1 MVLPDVNVL
10 IAAYR
15 VDSLEHE
22 RCSAWL
28 TSVVNGDHAF
38 AVSELV
44 LSGFLRIVTNPRV
57 FKDPAPFASA
67 LEFVNTIRDLPHCV
81 DLRPNERHWQIFT
94 RLCEQAEVRGDLVSD
109 AYHAAL
115 AIETGSEWITLDG
128 DFARFP
134 GLKWARPPQLQHVI
148 HQDTRPHDR

>member
-15 VDSLEHE
+15 ADSLEHE
-22 RCSAWL
+22 RCRTWL
-28 TSVVNGDHAF
+28 MSVVNGDHAF

-44 LSGFLRIVTNPRV
+44 LSGFLRIVTNTRV
-57 FKDPAPFASA
+57 FKHPSALSSA
-67 LEFVNTIRDLPHCV
+67 LEFVNTIRDLQHCV
-81 DLRPNERHWQIFT
+81 DLRPRERHWRIFT
-94 RLCEQAEVRGDLVSD
+94 RLCEEAETRGDLVSD

-115 AIETGSEWITLDG
+115 AIESGSEWITLDG

-134 GLKWARPPQLQHVI
+134 GLKWSRPPKLHQVI
-148 HQDTRPHDR
+148 QQAAKKP

>member
-22 RCSAWL
+22 RCRTWL
-28 TSVVNGDHAF
+28 TSVVNGEHAF
-38 AVSELV
+38 AVSDLA

-57 FKDPAPFASA
+57 FGHPSSLPHA
-67 LEFVNTIRDLPHCV
+67 LQFVNTIRDLDHCV
-81 DLRPNERHWQIFT
+81 DLRPGAHHWKIFT
-94 RLCEQAEVRGDLVSD
+94 RICEEAEARGNLIPD

-115 AIETGSEWITLDG
+115 AIESGSEWITLDG

-134 GLKWARPPQLQHVI
+134 GLKWSRPPQFHKEI
-148 HQDTRPHDR
+148 HQAAKTP

>member
-22 RCSAWL
+22 RCRTWL

-57 FKDPAPFASA
+57 FKDPATFASA

-81 DLRPNERHWQIFT
+81 DLRPKERHWRIFT
-94 RLCEQAEVRGDLVSD
+94 RLCQQAEVRGDLVSD

-134 GLKWARPPQLQHVI
+134 GLNWSRPPQLRRVI
-148 HQDTRPHDR
+148 DQVVETR

>member
-22 RCSAWL
+22 RCRTWL

-44 LSGFLRIVTNPRV
+44 LCGFLRIVTNPRV
-57 FKDPAPFASA
+57 FKDPATFASA
-67 LEFVNTIRDLPHCV
+67 LEFVNTICLIALTYARRRATGESSPACAV
-81 DLRPNERHWQIFT
+81 RPKLEATWSRMHTTQ
-94 RLCEQAEVRGDLVSD
+94 
-109 AYHAAL
+109 
-115 AIETGSEWITLDG
+115 
-128 DFARFP
+128 P
-134 GLKWARPPQLQHVI
+134 
-148 HQDTRPHDR
+148 

>member
-15 VDSLEHE
+15 ADSPEHQ
-22 RCSAWL
+22 RCRTWL
-28 TSVVNGDHAF
+28 ISVANGDDAF

-44 LSGFLRIVTNPRV
+44 LSGFLRIVTNPRA
-57 FKDPAPFASA
+57 FKQPSSLAGA
-67 LEFVNTIRDLPHCV
+67 LEFVNTLRAVPHCV
-81 DLRPNERHWQIFT
+81 DLRPKERHWRIFT
-94 RLCEQAEVRGDLVSD
+94 RLCELAEARGDLVSD

-115 AIETGSEWITLDG
+115 AIESGSEWITLDG

-134 GLKWARPPQLQHVI
+134 GLKWSRPPQLRRMI
-148 HQDTRPHDR
+148 HQAVETP

>member
-22 RCSAWL
+22 RCRAWL
-28 TSVVNGDHAF
+28 TSVANGDNAF

-57 FKDPAPFASA
+57 FSNPSPFSSA
-67 LEFVNTIRDLPHCV
+67 LEFVDAIRDLDHCV
-81 DLRPNERHWQIFT
+81 DLRPRDRHWRIFT
-94 RLCEQAEVRGDLVSD
+94 VTTR
-109 AYHAAL
+109 AL
-115 AIETGSEWITLDG
+115 S
-128 DFARFP
+128 
-134 GLKWARPPQLQHVI
+134 
-148 HQDTRPHDR
+148 

>member
-10 IAAYR
+10 TAAYR

-22 RCSAWL
+22 RCRSWL
-28 TSVVNGDHAF
+28 MSVVNGDHAF

-44 LSGFLRIVTNPRV
+44 LSGFVRMVTNPRV
-57 FKDPAPFASA
+57 FEHPSSLQSA
-67 LEFVNTIRDLPHCV
+67 LEYVDTIRGLDHCV
-81 DLRPNERHWQIFT
+81 DLRPGERHWRIFA
-94 RLCEQAEVRGDLVSD
+94 RLCEQAEARGDLVSD

-115 AIETGSEWITLDG
+115 AIESGSEWITLDG

-134 GLKWARPPQLQHVI
+134 GLKWSRPPQLHQVI
-148 HQDTRPHDR
+148 HQAVETP

>member
-22 RCSAWL
+22 RCRAWL
-28 TSVVNGDHAF
+28 MSVVNGDHAF

-57 FKDPAPFASA
+57 FKHPSSLSSA
-67 LEFVNTIRDLPHCV
+67 LEFVNTIRDLDHCV
-81 DLRPNERHWQIFT
+81 DLRPRERHWKIFT
-94 RLCEQAEVRGDLVSD
+94 RLCEEAEANGDLISD

-115 AIETGSEWITLDG
+115 AIESGSEWITLDG

-134 GLKWARPPQLQHVI
+134 GLKWSRPPQL
-148 HQDTRPHDR
+148 HQVVRQAVRTP

>member
-22 RCSAWL
+22 RCRAWL
-28 TSVVNGDHAF
+28 TSVVNGDNAF

-44 LSGFLRIVTNPRV
+44 LSGFLRIVTSPRV
-57 FKDPAPFASA
+57 FSNPSPFSSA
-67 LEFVNTIRDLPHCV
+67 LEFVDAIRDLDHCV
-81 DLRPNERHWQIFT
+81 DLRPRDRHWRIFT
-94 RLCEQAEVRGDLVSD
+94 KLCGQAEAKGDLVSD

-115 AIETGSEWITLDG
+115 AIESGSEWITLDS

-134 GLKWARPPQLQHVI
+134 GLKWGRPPLLHQVI
-148 HQDTRPHDR
+148 QQSGEAP

>member
-1 MVLPDVNVL
+1 MVLPDVDVL

-22 RCSAWL
+22 RCRTWL
-28 TSVVNGDHAF
+28 MSVVNGDHAF

-57 FKDPAPFASA
+57 FRHPSPFSSA
-67 LEFVNTIRDLPHCV
+67 LEFVNTFRDLDHCV
-81 DLRPNERHWQIFT
+81 DLRPGTRHWGIFT
-94 RLCEQAEVRGDLVSD
+94 RLCGEAEARGNLVSD

-115 AIETGSEWITLDG
+115 AIESGSEWITLDG

-134 GLKWARPPQLQHVI
+134 GLKWSRPPQLHRVI
-148 HQDTRPHDR
+148 HQAVKP

>member
-22 RCSAWL
+22 RCRTWQM
-28 TSVVNGDHAF
+28 SVANGDQAF
-38 AVSELV
+38 GVSELV

-57 FKDPAPFASA
+57 FKHPSSLSSA
-67 LEFVNTIRDLPHCV
+67 LEYVNTIRDMDHCV
-81 DLRPNERHWQIFT
+81 DLRPGTCHWRIFT
-94 RLCEQAEVRGDLVSD
+94 RLCGEAEARGDLVSD

-115 AIETGSEWITLDG
+115 AMESGSEWITLDG

-134 GLKWARPPQLQHVI
+134 GLKWSRPPRL
-148 HQDTRPHDR
+148 HQVVHQAVNKP

>member
-22 RCSAWL
+22 RCRAWL
-28 TSVVNGDHAF
+28 TSVVNGDNAF

-44 LSGFLRIVTNPRV
+44 LSGFLRTVTNPRV
-57 FKDPAPFASA
+57 FRHPSPFSSA
-67 LEFVNTIRDLPHCV
+67 LEYVDAIRGFDHCV
-81 DLRPNERHWQIFT
+81 ELRPGDRHWKIFT
-94 RLCEQAEVRGDLVSD
+94 KLCEQAETRGDLVSD

-115 AIETGSEWITLDG
+115 AIESGSEWITLDS

-134 GLKWARPPQLQHVI
+134 GLKWGRPPLLHQVI
-148 HQDTRPHDR
+148 QQSGEAP

>member
-15 VDSLEHE
+15 VDSLDHE
-22 RCSAWL
+22 RCRTWL
-28 TSVVNGDHAF
+28 MSVVNGDHAF

-57 FKDPAPFASA
+57 FEHPSSLASA
-67 LEFVNTIRDLPHCV
+67 LEYVHKIRDLDHCV
-81 DLRPNERHWQIFT
+81 DFRPGERHWRIFA
-94 RLCEQAEVRGDLVSD
+94 RLCEQAEARGDLVAD

-115 AIETGSEWITLDG
+115 AIESGSEWVTLDG

-134 GLKWARPPQLQHVI
+134 GLRWSRPPQIHQVI
-148 HQDTRPHDR
+148 HQAAEAP